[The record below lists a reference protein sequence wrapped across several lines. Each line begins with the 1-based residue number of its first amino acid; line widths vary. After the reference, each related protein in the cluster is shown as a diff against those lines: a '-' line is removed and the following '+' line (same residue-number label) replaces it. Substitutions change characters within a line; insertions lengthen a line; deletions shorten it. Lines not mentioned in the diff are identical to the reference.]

1 MQFCDCPT
9 TLLPRSLYLNPVSK
23 LKPTSYSGFVRLVAE
38 IGGLGFFL
46 AAVAGLLG
54 DPDLR
59 SGAFALQSIV
69 IGAAAAGSRR
79 FAVALPGRGIASFVT
94 GVALAAVLLRGWE
107 FAVVIMSVGMLFGEA
122 VLRRQRISDALANS
136 GHLGLSTGLVG
147 LIYGSIGGETGAAS
161 VDVQNLVPL
170 GFAVLA
176 LPLFVNFTFY
186 LELALSR
193 GAAWVDA
200 KLTLRWEAVMS
211 LAGSTLAVAWVGLLI
226 AEAPIIPSLGVAGA
240 FIGLAWLVYWVIQ
253 AGVRA
258 DELRLVQGLAGAV
271 AAEVSIQRSFKKIQ
285 ELTSRLLPWEN
296 MGFARYETATNEM
309 VIVADT
315 TGSADLRFAAGAG
328 VIGEAVRQGE
338 PVVASALSYGDMV
351 LPEGETPGSEIL
363 VPLYNGGG
371 LVGAWSVRHTDPTM
385 YRHADAQLLNLLA
398 PQLALSLNLSVTV
411 APLLQSSERTAH
423 YVEQLTTTSN
433 TIREVA
439 QSAAQSAAR
448 AESEARRAAD
458 NAEEAVRALER
469 LVDGIDSTMKAG
481 SDTEEATRSV
491 SKTAVEL
498 HSASGRTV
506 DQLQQLGSTIE
517 TGVTEV
523 GRLREAARDVAEF
536 SDTIASIANQ
546 TNLLALNATIEAAR
560 TGIQGRGFAVV
571 ADEVR
576 KLAEQSADAARRM
589 GGSAQDTKRAIDRA
603 ARVLEDLGSQLAQLG
618 EASNDWSDALTDIV
632 DTAEKT
638 RRAGERMAVLPEEN
652 LKIAQETNQIVEQA
666 RSAAASSASEA
677 ADLAAATQAQL
688 QAIQELIR
696 GGAELSHVAHQLAE
710 ATRFLQQEAPNLD
723 NQSH

>member
-1 MQFCDCPT
+1 
-9 TLLPRSLYLNPVSK
+9 LYLNPVK
-23 LKPTSYSGFVRLVAE
+23 LKPTSYSGLVRLVAE

-54 DPDLR
+54 EPDLR

-79 FAVALPGRGIASFVT
+79 FAIALPGRGIASFVT
-94 GVALAAVLLRGWE
+94 GVALAALFLRGWQ
-107 FAVVIMSVGMLFGEA
+107 FAVVIMSVGMLFGET
-122 VLRRQRISDALANS
+122 VLRRQRISDALVNS
-136 GHLGLSTGLVG
+136 GHLGIATGIVG
-147 LIYGSIGGETGAAS
+147 LIYGLIGGETGAVS
-161 VDVQNLVPL
+161 VDVRNLVPL

-176 LPLFVNFTFY
+176 LPVFANATFY

-211 LAGSTLAVAWVGLLI
+211 LAGSTLAVAWVGLLT
-226 AEAPIIPSLGVAGA
+226 AGAPTVPSLGVAAA
-240 FIGLAWLVYWVIQ
+240 FTGLAWLVYWVIQ

-271 AAEVSIQRSFKKIQ
+271 AAEVSIHRSFERIQ
-285 ELTSRLLPWEN
+285 ELTTRLLPWEN
-296 MGFARYETATNEM
+296 MGFARYEAATNEM

-315 TGSADLRFAAGAG
+315 AGSTDLRFAASAG
-328 VIGEAVRQGE
+328 LIGEAVRRGDAA
-338 PVVASALSYGDMV
+338 VSSALSYGDMV

-363 VPLYNGGG
+363 VPLYHSGG
-371 LVGAWSVRHTDPTM
+371 LAGAWSVRHTDPTL
-385 YRHADAQLLNLLA
+385 YRQADAQLLNLLA
-398 PQLALSLNLSVTV
+398 PQLALSLSLSATVT
-411 APLLQSSERTAH
+411 PLVKSSERTAR
-423 YVEQLTTTSN
+423 YVEQLTATSD

-439 QSAAQSAAR
+439 QSAAKNAER
-448 AESEARRAAD
+448 AESEAKRAAD
-458 NAEEAVRALER
+458 SAEEAVRALER
-469 LVDGIDSTMKAG
+469 LIDGIDSTMKAG

-498 HSASGRTV
+498 HSTSGHTV
-506 DQLQQLGSTIE
+506 DQLRQLGSTIE
-517 TGVTEV
+517 IGVTEV
-523 GRLREAARDVAEF
+523 GRLREAAQDVAEF

-576 KLAEQSADAARRM
+576 KLAEQSADAARSM
-589 GGSAQDTKRAIDRA
+589 GGSAQDTRRAIDRA

-618 EASNDWSDALTDIV
+618 EASNNWSDSLTHIV
-632 DTAEKT
+632 DAAEKT
-638 RRAGERMAVLPEEN
+638 RRVGERMVVLPEEN

-677 ADLAAATQAQL
+677 ADLAAATHAQL

-696 GGAELSHVAHQLAE
+696 GGAELSHVAHELAE
-710 ATRFLQQEAPNLD
+710 ATRFLQQEAPTED
-723 NQSH
+723 NQSQ